1 MEVYP
6 AVREGGRGKK
16 EKERRRRW
24 RAEAG
29 SQAEESPVEP
39 AALWYRLGSRGVVRQ
54 VAEEGCELR
63 KEGEGGVV
71 KNQTRSPFSD
81 YRHGAA
87 LDVHWGLNRK
97 MDFFKK
103 LLNT

>member
-1 MEVYP
+1 ME
-6 AVREGGRGKK
+6 KK
-16 EKERRRRW
+16 RKRRRRW

-39 AALWYRLGSRGVVRQ
+39 GALWYRLGSRGVVRQ

-63 KEGEGGVV
+63 KQGGGGQ
-71 KNQTRSPFSD
+71 NQTRSPFSD

-87 LDVHWGLNRK
+87 LDVHWGAQQENGFL
-97 MDFFKK
+97 
-103 LLNT
+103 

>member
-6 AVREGGRGKK
+6 AVREGGRGGKG
-16 EKERRRRW
+16 KERSRRW

-39 AALWYRLGSRGVVRQ
+39 GALWYRLGSRGVVRQ

-63 KEGEGGVV
+63 KEGGG
-71 KNQTRSPFSD
+71 
-81 YRHGAA
+81 G
-87 LDVHWGLNRK
+87 
-97 MDFFKK
+97 FKIK
-103 LLNT
+103 RVAPSLITGMVQH